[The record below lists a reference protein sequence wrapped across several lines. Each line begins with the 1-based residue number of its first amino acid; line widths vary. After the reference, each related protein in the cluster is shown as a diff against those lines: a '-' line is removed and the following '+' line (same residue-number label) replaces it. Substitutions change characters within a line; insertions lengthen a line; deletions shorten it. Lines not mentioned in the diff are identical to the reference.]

1 MRNNV
6 ISEKKVVLD
15 FWAKK
20 KRNIATLV
28 SLFLLLQISV
38 CAQTI
43 ESIYLLSVPLVD
55 WELSINLKGFT
66 IEKNNL
72 NAEANSRYL
81 LATKKDKGITVSV
94 FIEKAERRGN
104 HLDCRSFYWEKASKS
119 PLPKENLKLY
129 EKADIAF
136 VEYDVE
142 SYQGNKID
150 YHSLNTYLSHE
161 DYWIDVHISKTQ
173 YKTNDVEMFD
183 NIVNSLKIAKVM
195 IEDIPV
201 AFLSA
206 SNAFYANDFPNAIIG
221 YERIIQKLN
230 TNEMAWRV
238 TVDNLGMS
246 YGITGDFNNAKRIF
260 EYGISLDPEYPL
272 FYYNLAC
279 AYAEMSDLDNMLRNL
294 EESFKRKANM
304 IKGEKFPNP
313 RKDSSFERY
322 LKDIKFK
329 QLLKKY
335 KM

>member
-1 MRNNV
+1 V
-6 ISEKKVVLD
+6 
-15 FWAKK
+15 
-20 KRNIATLV
+20 
-28 SLFLLLQISV
+28 SV

-43 ESIYLLSVPLVD
+43 KNNYLLSVLSVD
-55 WELSINLKGFT
+55 WELSIDLKGFT
-66 IEKNNL
+66 LEKNSL
-72 NAEANSRYL
+72 NTENNSRYL
-81 LATKKDKGITVSV
+81 LATKKDIGMTVSV
-94 FIEKAERRGN
+94 FIEKSERKGN
-104 HLDCRSFYWEKASKS
+104 YLDCRSFYWEKASKS

-129 EKADIAF
+129 EEADIAF

-150 YHSLNTYLSHE
+150 FHSLNAYLSQG

-173 YKTNDVEMFD
+173 YKANDTELFD
-183 NIVNSLKIAKVM
+183 AIVTSLKFEKVM

-206 SNAFYANDFPNAIIG
+206 SNAFYANDFPSAIIG

-230 TNEMAWRV
+230 INEMAWRV

-246 YGITGDFNNAKRIF
+246 YGIIGDFNNAKRIF
-260 EYGISLDPEYPL
+260 EYGMSLDPEYPL

-279 AYAEMSDLDNMLRNL
+279 AYAEMSDLDSMLKNL
-294 EESFKRKANM
+294 EEAFKRKNNV

-313 RKDSSFERY
+313 RKDSSFQKY
-322 LKDIKFK
+322 LKNKQFE